1 MSNTIPGI
9 SRFPCGVLLA
19 QHRIETVLL
28 EEISK
33 HPNVTIQ
40 RRVEPIDIE
49 IDNSQIERSQSHP
62 VTVKLKQT
70 ARDVA
75 DLVVNGADEGPAR
88 KQKCSD
94 GRFDRSRITPDSI
107 LEAAQRIIRPYK
119 LEYKHRDCWTVYQ
132 IGQRVGNHFS
142 AEERI
147 FLAGDAI
154 HTHSPKAGQGMNVSM
169 QDTYNLGWKLA
180 MVVKGIAKPSILK
193 TYETERRA
201 VAEELIAFDQE
212 YSRLWSS
219 RPKKD
224 AEDANGLCMAAFERA
239 FIQQQLFA
247 SGFGVHYHPNPLIA
261 YDSSGTNGIIN
272 HLDAVKGVSLSE
284 DDYTSS
290 HQHLASKTILG
301 QRFPSFKVINH
312 SDARCWHLANWLKS
326 DGHFHILLF
335 AGDVSQCR
343 QMDRVRKFAREMT
356 KRSNTIPLQ
365 RRRFA
370 QRHSN
375 SRSNQ
380 STQGRGGVAR
390 LLTIHAAPRQRVE
403 MHDFPSLLL
412 PYDEE
417 LGYDYDRVFVDGE
430 SYYEGHGRAY
440 EGYGIDPSTGCV
452 MVLRPDQHVA
462 WIGEVED
469 VAGLEGYFAR
479 ILVGGGP

>member
-1 MSNTIPGI
+1 
-9 SRFPCGVLLA
+9 
-19 QHRIETVLL
+19 
-28 EEISK
+28 
-33 HPNVTIQ
+33 
-40 RRVEPIDIE
+40 
-49 IDNSQIERSQSHP
+49 
-62 VTVKLKQT
+62 
-70 ARDVA
+70 
-75 DLVVNGADEGPAR
+75 
-88 KQKCSD
+88 
-94 GRFDRSRITPDSI
+94 
-107 LEAAQRIIRPYK
+107 
-119 LEYKHRDCWTVYQ
+119 
-132 IGQRVGNHFS
+132 
-142 AEERI
+142 
-147 FLAGDAI
+147 
-154 HTHSPKAGQGMNVSM
+154 
-169 QDTYNLGWKLA
+169 